1 MGGSREVKVT
11 GNANVVVN
19 GNNSCIICR
28 EYVQINGVVL
38 PPAPGKG
45 SNVTTINNKVYIN
58 GYEYKNGK
66 WRRTLKAL
74 WHLWF

>member
-1 MGGSREVKVT
+1 MKVT
-11 GNANVVVN
+11 GNVNVVVN

-38 PPAPGKG
+38 PSAPGKE
-45 SNVTTINNKVYIN
+45 SNITTINDKVYIN

>member
-45 SNVTTINNKVYIN
+45 SNVTTINDKVYIN

>member
-1 MGGSREVKVT
+1 MKVT

-45 SNVTTINNKVYIN
+45 SNVTTINDKVYIN

>member
-1 MGGSREVKVT
+1 MGGSKEVKVT